1 MLAQW
6 ANHWCSRDVDA
17 GAAAGV
23 TDGEMVEGWREG
35 TLTSHCFGG
44 VLDVVVRAG
53 EICKIANGDGEVHVD
68 CRDRLDGVWGE
79 TFCQVVVG
87 GFLDF
92 GLDELADL
100 EMDLGV
106 ERCEGVEG
114 GLLENVFGE
123 ARDGGEDV
131 VEELEENDLV
141 LVASDCARLAFFAN
155 GGDSKGNVVDAEM
168 VFIPGTWSGHDSC
181 LKDWYPNSFSRTVFV
196 FSCLRVFVFSCR
208 GGDRR

>member
-1 MLAQW
+1 M
-6 ANHWCSRDVDA
+6 
-17 GAAAGV
+17 
-23 TDGEMVEGWREG
+23 
-35 TLTSHCFGG
+35 
-44 VLDVVVRAG
+44 VVRAG

-68 CRDRLDGVWGE
+68 CRNGLDGVWGE

-106 ERCEGVEG
+106 ERCIGVEG

-168 VFIPGTWSGHDSC
+168 VFIPGTWSGHDFC
-181 LKDWYPNSFSRTVFV
+181 LKGWLVSQFSLFLSLGQ
-196 FSCLRVFVFSCR
+196 FSCLRVFVFSCFR
-208 GGDRR
+208 VEEGIDDSTTYDGAMLCSRSW

>member
-1 MLAQW
+1 M
-6 ANHWCSRDVDA
+6 
-17 GAAAGV
+17 
-23 TDGEMVEGWREG
+23 
-35 TLTSHCFGG
+35 
-44 VLDVVVRAG
+44 VVRAG

-68 CRDRLDGVWGE
+68 CRDGLDGVWGE

-123 ARDGGEDV
+123 AGDGGEDV

-141 LVASDCARLAFFAN
+141 LVASDCARLAVFAN

-168 VFIPGTWSGHDSC
+168 VFIPGTWSGHDCC
-181 LKDWYPNSFSRTVFV
+181 LKGWYSNSLSFFLSDSF
-196 FSCLRVFVFSCR
+196 RVFVSSCFR
-208 GGDRR
+208 VEEGIDDSTTYDGAMLCSRSW